1 MKLASLE
8 DRRRIEVSTIEKEY
22 ERLKEVYKTQKSE
35 LSIELSRLRDQI
47 DEVNRRKLDIET
59 KYDRDVLLLRNEVQN

>member
-1 MKLASLE
+1 MEKDKAVDSQKISNLEMKLASLE

-35 LSIELSRLRDQI
+35 LSIELSRLRD
-47 DEVNRRKLDIET
+47 
-59 KYDRDVLLLRNEVQN
+59 